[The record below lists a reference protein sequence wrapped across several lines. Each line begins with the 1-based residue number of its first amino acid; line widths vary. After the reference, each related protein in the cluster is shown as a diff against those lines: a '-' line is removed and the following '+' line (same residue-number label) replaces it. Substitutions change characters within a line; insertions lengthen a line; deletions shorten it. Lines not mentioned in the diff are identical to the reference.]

1 MKSPEK
7 TKLKGNGEMNKTKLF
22 KKMSAVTLAVIM
34 AMLSG
39 CSGEKEVNNG
49 NGSKEMPKEISIFA
63 QSLPSL
69 KEDMADYNSMLG
81 FQIMEEETGCHINW
95 TIAPATGATEKFNL
109 MIASGQYT
117 DAIISQW
124 ETEQLKEFSDD
135 GVILPLGDM
144 IKENM
149 PNFMKWCEENPDY
162 YKQIID
168 MNGGSG
174 EIYYLPYIRA
184 DKRLNIFI
192 GPQMRTDWLEKLNLE
207 VPETADELYEVLKA
221 FKERD
226 PNGNGIADEIPM
238 SGVSSEQTMGCCA
251 LLWMFDT
258 MDDFYVDGNKVKFG
272 ALEPEFKEGLAYIAK
287 LYKEKLLDPDY
298 LVQDRAKMDGKITN
312 NLVGFVYSFQPTKIS
327 TLMAEKDPSF
337 KLEGIGHFKNSDGVR
352 KSYLPNYANSVLQT
366 GLAISSSNPNPEGT
380 LKWID
385 WVFGEEGR
393 KAMNYG
399 RKNDTY
405 TEKDG
410 EIKFTDKVLNNP
422 DGLSVSDAFARYSA
436 ACSSDF
442 PNLQDWNAYSQNL
455 STYGNAA
462 INTWATDVDISGIMP
477 VLTFEDGEKEIVSDI
492 MNRINTYVDENID
505 KVILGRAEVDEWGKV
520 IDAIKNMG
528 IDKVLDIYQKA
539 FDRYQGK

>member
-1 MKSPEK
+1 
-7 TKLKGNGEMNKTKLF
+7 MNKKKLF
-22 KKMSAVTLAVIM
+22 KRMSAVTLAVIM
-34 AMLSG
+34 TMLSG
-39 CSGEKEVNNG
+39 CSGKKEVNKG
-49 NGSKEMPKEISIFA
+49 NVSKEMPKEISIFA

-69 KEDMADYNSMLG
+69 KEDMPDYNSMLG

-149 PNFMKWCEENPDY
+149 PNFTKWCEENPDY
-162 YKQIID
+162 YKQIIN

-258 MDDFYVDGNKVKFG
+258 MDDFYVDGDEVKFG
-272 ALEPEFKEGLAYIAK
+272 ALEPEFKEGLSYIAK

-337 KLEGIGHFKNSDGVR
+337 KLEGIGHFKNSDGER
-352 KSYLPNYANSVLQT
+352 MCYLPNYANSVLQT

-399 RKNDTY
+399 RKDDTY

-422 DGLSVSDAFARYSA
+422 DGLSVADAFARYSA

-462 INTWATDVDISGIMP
+462 INTWSTDVNISGIMP

-492 MNRINTYVDENID
+492 MNRVNTYVDENID
-505 KVILGRAEVDEWGKV
+505 KVILGRVKIDEWDNV
-520 IDAIKNMG
+520 ISAIKNMG
-528 IDKVLDIYQKA
+528 VDKVLDIYQKA
-539 FDRYQGK
+539 FERYQGK